1 MNTLQNKDM
10 ELVTLEELCYI
21 LSIGKNRAYELLKKK
36 AIKSFKIGKV
46 WKIPRAAINQFIIEQ
61 AKL

>member
-1 MNTLQNKDM
+1 MNTLQNNDM